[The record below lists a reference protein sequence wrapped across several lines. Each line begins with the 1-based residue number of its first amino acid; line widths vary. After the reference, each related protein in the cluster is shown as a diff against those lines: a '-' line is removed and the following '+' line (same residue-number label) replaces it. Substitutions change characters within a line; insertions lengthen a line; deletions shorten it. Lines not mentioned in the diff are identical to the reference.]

1 MRKMN
6 FSYQTVLASALLA
19 SLPLVQAA
27 EDVPF
32 EFSANVALTSDYVW
46 RGMSQNDEG
55 WAIQGGFDITHET
68 GFTLGTWASNVKF
81 LEDDTVKPEDR
92 ADIEVDFYLGYE
104 GEADNGYSYGIKAG
118 RYTYPGAASDLNYD
132 FNEYNIHVG
141 YSMPQGTAFSLAY
154 DYAPETFGDV
164 GEEHHYV
171 LAMSHSLPTGL
182 GFSGYVAQRS
192 FGDNDKAGDDYIYY
206 GASLS
211 FPIADFEGSISYSDT
226 DLDKAAALKADE
238 RVFFTLSKSF

>member
-1 MRKMN
+1 
-6 FSYQTVLASALLA
+6 
-19 SLPLVQAA
+19 
-27 EDVPF
+27 
-32 EFSANVALTSDYVW
+32 
-46 RGMSQNDEG
+46 
-55 WAIQGGFDITHET
+55 
-68 GFTLGTWASNVKF
+68 
-81 LEDDTVKPEDR
+81 
-92 ADIEVDFYLGYE
+92 
-104 GEADNGYSYGIKAG
+104 
-118 RYTYPGAASDLNYD
+118 LNYD

-226 DLDKAAALKADE
+226 DLDKAADLKADG